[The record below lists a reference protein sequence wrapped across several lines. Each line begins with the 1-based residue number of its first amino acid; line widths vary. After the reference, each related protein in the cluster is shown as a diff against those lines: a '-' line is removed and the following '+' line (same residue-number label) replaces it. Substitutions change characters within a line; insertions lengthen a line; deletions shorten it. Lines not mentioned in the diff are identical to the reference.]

1 VSLALLSESIKPAT
15 AADAAVS
22 TRAVIE
28 AVIASTVGT
37 TIEWYDF
44 FLYGVM
50 AALVFPTLFFPKVDP
65 FLGEML
71 SFLTFTAGFVARPLG
86 GVVFGYLGDRIGR
99 KSTLV
104 ATLLL
109 MGLSTVAIGL
119 LPTAGTIGVA
129 APFVLTSLRFLQ
141 GIGVG
146 GEWGGAVL
154 LALEYGHRG
163 KRGFYASWPQAGVPL
178 GLLTS
183 AGVVAFFE
191 SRLSPT
197 DFLAWGWRVP
207 FLLSG
212 LLIVVGLLIRVR
224 ILETPLF
231 RQLQQTQQVAHA
243 PITETLRRHW
253 RDVLLAAGSRVSEN
267 SCFYLFST
275 YILAY
280 GKDVLHVEPGLILW
294 AVNLAAAVEIFTIP
308 LWGLLSDHWSRKGM
322 YVLGSVI
329 LIGFAGPYY
338 WLLGT
343 LQPAAIVAAVVLS
356 LALGHAMLY
365 SVQASLIPELFGTRL
380 RYTGASI
387 GYQLAAPLAGGSAPL
402 IAAWLAHTFPGQ
414 SWLLAAYIMGICT
427 FSVVCVHFLA
437 ETSRKDLTAVSD

>member
-1 VSLALLSESIKPAT
+1 MRESRKPAT
-15 AADAAVS
+15 AADAPVGR
-22 TRAVIE
+22 RAVIE
-28 AVIASTVGT
+28 AVIASTIGT

-50 AALVFPTLFFPKVDP
+50 AALVFPTLFFPEADP
-65 FLGEML
+65 FLGQML

-109 MGLSTVAIGL
+109 MGLSTIVVGL
-119 LPTAGTIGVA
+119 LPTAATIGVA
-129 APFVLTSLRFLQ
+129 APFLLTLLRFLQ

-183 AGVVAFFE
+183 AGVVALFE
-191 SRLSPT
+191 NGLSPT

-212 LLIVVGLLIRVR
+212 LLIVVGLLIRTR

-253 RDVLLAAGSRVSEN
+253 RDVLLAAGSRISEN

-280 GKDVLHVEPGLILW
+280 GKDVLHVEAGLILW
-294 AVNLAAAVEIFTIP
+294 AVNVAAAVEIFTIP
-308 LWGLLSDHWSRKGM
+308 LWGLLSDHWSRRGM
-322 YVLGSVI
+322 YLLGNLI
-329 LIGFAGPYY
+329 LLGLAGPYY

-343 LQPAAIVAAVVLS
+343 LQPVAIVAAVVLS

-402 IAAWLAHTFPGQ
+402 IAAWLTHTFPGQ
-414 SWLLAAYIMGICT
+414 SWLLAVYIMATCAL
-427 FSVVCVHFLA
+427 SLVCVYFLA
-437 ETSRKDLTAVSD
+437 ETSHKDLAASGD

>member
-1 VSLALLSESIKPAT
+1 MKPAT
-15 AADAAVS
+15 VAEEPVS
-22 TRAVIE
+22 RGAVIE

-50 AALVFPTLFFPKVDP
+50 AALVFPALFFPEVDP
-65 FLGEML
+65 FTGQIL
-71 SFLTFTAGFVARPLG
+71 SFLTFTAGFVARPFG

-109 MGLSTVAIGL
+109 MGLSTAAIGL
-119 LPTAGTIGVA
+119 MPTAATIGVA
-129 APFVLTSLRFLQ
+129 APFFLTVLRLLQ

-197 DFLAWGWRVP
+197 DFQDWGWRVP
-207 FLLSG
+207 FLLSS

-231 RQLQQTQQVAHA
+231 RQLQATRQVAEA
-243 PITETLRRHW
+243 PLTETLRRHW
-253 RDVLLAAGSRVSEN
+253 REVLLAAGSRISEN
-267 SCFYLFST
+267 SCFYLFSIYVLT
-275 YILAY
+275 Y
-280 GKDVLHVEPGLILW
+280 GQDVLQVEPRQMLL
-294 AVNLAAAVEIFTIP
+294 AVNVAAAVEIVTIP
-308 LWGLLSDHWSRKGM
+308 LWGLVSDHWSRKGM
-322 YVLGSVI
+322 YMLGNLV
-329 LIGFAGPYY
+329 LIGFALPYY

-343 LQPAAIVAAVVLS
+343 RQPAAIMAAVVLS

-387 GYQLAAPLAGGSAPL
+387 GYQLAAPIAGGTSPL
-402 IAAWLAHTFPGQ
+402 IAVWLTHSFPGQ
-414 SWLLAAYIMGICT
+414 SWLLAIYIMVTCA
-427 FSVVCVHFLA
+427 FSFGCVHFLA
-437 ETSRKDLTAVSD
+437 ETSRKDLTAD

>member
-1 VSLALLSESIKPAT
+1 MKPAT
-15 AADAAVS
+15 AADAPIGR
-22 TRAVIE
+22 RAVIE

-50 AALVFPTLFFPKVDP
+50 AALVFPTLFFPEVDP
-65 FLGEML
+65 FVGQIL

-86 GVVFGYLGDRIGR
+86 GVIFGYLGDRIGR

-119 LPTAGTIGVA
+119 LPTAATIGVA
-129 APFVLTSLRFLQ
+129 APFLLTAFRFLQ
-141 GIGVG
+141 GLGVG

-183 AGVVAFFE
+183 AGVVALIQNG
-191 SRLSPT
+191 LSST
-197 DFLAWGWRVP
+197 DFLSWGWRIP

-243 PITETLRRHW
+243 PVTETLRRHG
-253 RDVLLAAGSRVSEN
+253 REVLLAAGSRFSEN

-275 YILAY
+275 YLLAY
-280 GKDVLHVEPGLILW
+280 GKDVLHVEAALLLG
-294 AVNLAAAVEIFTIP
+294 AVNLAAVVEIFTIP
-308 LWGLLSDHWSRKGM
+308 MWGVLSDHWSRKGM
-322 YVLGSVI
+322 FRLGSLV

-338 WLLGT
+338 ALLGT
-343 LQPAAIVAAVVLS
+343 RQPAAIVAAVVLS
-356 LALGHAMLY
+356 LSLGHAMLY

-380 RYTGASI
+380 RYTGASL

-402 IAAWLAHTFPGQ
+402 IAAWLTHTFPGQ
-414 SWLLAAYIMGICT
+414 SWLLAGYIMAICT
-427 FSVVCVHFLA
+427 FSLACVHYLA
-437 ETSRKDLTAVSD
+437 ETSRKDLTAE

>member
-1 VSLALLSESIKPAT
+1 MSEPMKPAAT
-15 AADAAVS
+15 ADAPVGR
-22 TRAVIE
+22 RALIE

-50 AALVFPTLFFPKVDP
+50 AALVFPSLFFPTVDP
-65 FLGEML
+65 FLGQIL

-119 LPTAGTIGVA
+119 LPTADTIGVA
-129 APFVLTSLRFLQ
+129 APLLLTLLRVLQ
-141 GIGVG
+141 GLGVG

-163 KRGFYASWPQAGVPL
+163 NRGFYASWPQVGVPL

-183 AGVVAFFE
+183 AGVVAVFE
-191 SRLSPT
+191 NQLSPT

-212 LLIVVGLLIRVR
+212 LLVVVGLLIRVR

-231 RQLQQTQQVAHA
+231 RQLQQTQQVARA
-243 PITETLRRHW
+243 PIKETLRRHW
-253 RDVLLAAGSRVSEN
+253 REVLLAAGSRISEN

-275 YILAY
+275 YIIAY
-280 GKDVLHVEPGLILW
+280 GRDVLKVEPGLILRG
-294 AVNLAAAVEIFTIP
+294 VYLGAAVEIVTIP
-308 LWGLLSDHWSRKGM
+308 LWGLLSDRWSRKGV
-322 YVLGSVI
+322 YRLGNLV
-329 LIGFAGPYY
+329 LIGFAGPYF

-343 LQPAAIVAAVVLS
+343 REPAAIMAAVVLS

-387 GYQLAAPLAGGSAPL
+387 GYQLAAPIAGGSAPL
-402 IAAWLAHTFPGQ
+402 IAAGLVHTFPGQ
-414 SWLLAAYIMGICT
+414 SWLLAVYIAAICVL
-427 FSVVCVHFLA
+427 SLVCVHFLA
-437 ETSRKDLTAVSD
+437 ETSRNDLTATSN

>member
-1 VSLALLSESIKPAT
+1 MKPAT
-15 AADAAVS
+15 AADAPVGR
-22 TRAVIE
+22 RALIE
-28 AVIASTVGT
+28 AVVASTVGT

-50 AALVFPTLFFPKVDP
+50 AALVFPSLFFPTVDP
-65 FLGEML
+65 FLGQIL

-86 GVVFGYLGDRIGR
+86 GVLFGYLGDRIGR

-119 LPTAGTIGVA
+119 LPTADTIGVA
-129 APFVLTSLRFLQ
+129 ASLLLTSLRLLQ
-141 GIGVG
+141 GLGVG

-154 LALEYGHRG
+154 LALEYGHSG
-163 KRGFYASWPQAGVPL
+163 KRGFYASWPQVGVPL

-183 AGVVAFFE
+183 AGVVAVFE
-191 SRLSPT
+191 NQLSPT

-212 LLIVVGLLIRVR
+212 LLVVVGLLIRVR

-231 RQLQQTQQVAHA
+231 RQLQQTQQVARA
-243 PITETLRRHW
+243 PVKETLRRHW
-253 RDVLLAAGSRVSEN
+253 REVLLAAGSRISEN

-275 YILAY
+275 YIIAF
-280 GKDVLHVEPGLILW
+280 GKDVLNVEPGLILR
-294 AVNLAAAVEIFTIP
+294 AVYLGAAVEIVTIP
-308 LWGLLSDHWSRKGM
+308 LWGLLSDRWSRKGV
-322 YVLGSVI
+322 YRLGNLVLI
-329 LIGFAGPYY
+329 AFAGPYF

-343 LQPAAIVAAVVLS
+343 REPAAIVAAVVLS
-356 LALGHAMLY
+356 LALCHAMLY

-387 GYQLAAPLAGGSAPL
+387 GYQLAAPIAGGSAPL
-402 IAAWLAHTFPGQ
+402 IAAWLVHRFPGQ
-414 SWLLAAYIMGICT
+414 SWLLAVYIVVICIL
-427 FSVVCVHFLA
+427 SLVCVHFLA
-437 ETSRKDLTAVSD
+437 ETSRNDLTAASN

>member
-1 VSLALLSESIKPAT
+1 MRESMKPAT
-15 AADAAVS
+15 AVDAPVGR
-22 TRAVIE
+22 RALIE

-50 AALVFPTLFFPKVDP
+50 AALVFPPLFFPKVDP
-65 FLGEML
+65 FFGEIL

-86 GVVFGYLGDRIGR
+86 GVVFGHLGDRIGR

-119 LPTAGTIGVA
+119 LPTAGTIGAA
-129 APFVLTSLRFLQ
+129 APLLLTSLRFLQ

-163 KRGFYASWPQAGVPL
+163 RRGFYASWPQAGVPL

-183 AGVVAFFE
+183 AGVVALFE
-191 SRLSPT
+191 GWLSSI

-243 PITETLRRHW
+243 PITETLRRHG
-253 RDVLLAAGSRVSEN
+253 REVLLAAGSRISEN

-275 YILAY
+275 YVLAY
-280 GKDVLHVEPGLILW
+280 GKDILHVEPGLILW
-294 AVNLAAAVEIFTIP
+294 AVNLAAAVEIVTIP
-308 LWGLLSDHWSRKGM
+308 LWGILSDHWSRKGM
-322 YVLGSVI
+322 YLLGNLVL
-329 LIGFAGPYY
+329 LGFAGPYY

-387 GYQLAAPLAGGSAPL
+387 GYQLAAPIAGGSAPL
-402 IAAWLAHTFPGQ
+402 IAAWLVHTFPGQ
-414 SWLLAAYIMGICT
+414 SWVLAIYIMGTCT
-427 FSVVCVHFLA
+427 LSLVCVHFLA
-437 ETSRKDLTAVSD
+437 ETSRKDLTAASD

>member
-1 VSLALLSESIKPAT
+1 MEPPT
-15 AADAAVS
+15 AADARVGR
-22 TRAVIE
+22 RAVIE

-50 AALVFPTLFFPKVDP
+50 AALVFPPLFFPEVEP
-65 FLGEML
+65 FSGQIL

-86 GVVFGYLGDRIGR
+86 GVIFGYFGDRYGR

-104 ATLLL
+104 ATLML
-109 MGLSTVAIGL
+109 MGLTTVAIGL
-119 LPTAGTIGVA
+119 LPTYGTIGIA
-129 APFVLTSLRFLQ
+129 APLLLTSLRFLQ

-163 KRGFYASWPQAGVPL
+163 KRGFYASWPQVGVPL

-183 AGVVAFFE
+183 AGVVALFE
-191 SRLSPT
+191 NWLSAT

-212 LLIVVGLLIRVR
+212 ILIVVGLLIRVR

-253 RDVLLAAGSRVSEN
+253 REVLLAAGSRISEN
-267 SCFYLFST
+267 SCFYLFSI
-275 YILAY
+275 YVIAY
-280 GKDVLHVEPGLILW
+280 GQDVLHVERGLILRPVCLR
-294 AVNLAAAVEIFTIP
+294 AGVEIFT
-308 LWGLLSDHWSRKGM
+308 
-322 YVLGSVI
+322 
-329 LIGFAGPYY
+329 
-338 WLLGT
+338 
-343 LQPAAIVAAVVLS
+343 
-356 LALGHAMLY
+356 
-365 SVQASLIPELFGTRL
+365 
-380 RYTGASI
+380 
-387 GYQLAAPLAGGSAPL
+387 
-402 IAAWLAHTFPGQ
+402 
-414 SWLLAAYIMGICT
+414 
-427 FSVVCVHFLA
+427 
-437 ETSRKDLTAVSD
+437 

>member
-1 VSLALLSESIKPAT
+1 MNESMKPAT
-15 AADAAVS
+15 AADAPVGR
-22 TRAVIE
+22 RAVIE

-44 FLYGVM
+44 FLFGVM
-50 AALVFPTLFFPKVDP
+50 AALVFPKLFFPEDDP
-65 FLGEML
+65 FSGQIQ
-71 SFLTFTAGFVARPLG
+71 SFLIFTTGFVARPVG

-119 LPTAGTIGVA
+119 LPTAQKIGVA
-129 APFVLTSLRFLQ
+129 APILLAMLRFLQ

-183 AGVVAFFE
+183 AGVVALFKNGMSQADFE
-191 SRLSPT
+191 
-197 DFLAWGWRVP
+197 DWGWRVP
-207 FLLSG
+207 FLISG
-212 LLIVVGLLIRVR
+212 ILIVVGLLIRVR

-243 PITETLRRHW
+243 PITETLRLHW
-253 RDVLLAAGSRVSEN
+253 REVLLAAGSRISEN

-280 GKDVLHVEPGLILW
+280 GKDVLHVEAGLILG
-294 AVNLAAAVEIFTIP
+294 AINVAAAVEIVTIP
-308 LWGLLSDHWSRKGM
+308 LWGVLSDHWSRKGV
-322 YVLGSVI
+322 YLLGSLV

-343 LQPAAIVAAVVLS
+343 RQPAAIVTAVVLS

-402 IAAWLAHTFPGQ
+402 IAASLVRKFPGQ
-414 SWLLAAYIMGICT
+414 SWLLVVYIMAIST
-427 FSVVCVHFLA
+427 LSLVCVYFLA
-437 ETSRKDLTAVSD
+437 ETSRKDLTAAGD